1 MEKKHPKKRATKQSI
16 FGAPISME
24 THRDYIQYHNG
35 INLKEFSDAELRRER
50 DKLLKKKV
58 PLEEKK
64 KLLFLLAHNKSL
76 WALYGIQKYLKAPE
90 PELADFAELAWQEC
104 QSGVLN
110 SALEKLGFAEEDDP
124 VIMGGRSGTGNKL
137 WYCFAVSTERHKFS
151 ETDRANIQG
160 ALQNTARELKSKL
173 EETVFSKNYLRVT
186 ILVPMDVAVG
196 DFIENMIANS
206 NASEPLL
213 RQHYFVVNTHILS
226 NKEIENYIQGIT
238 NS

>member
-1 MEKKHPKKRATKQSI
+1 MERKRPRKRATKQSI

-35 INLKEFSDAELRRER
+35 INLKEFSDAELKRER
-50 DKLLKKKV
+50 DKLLRKKV
-58 PLEEKK
+58 SLEEKK
-64 KLLFLLAHNKSL
+64 KLLFLLAHTKSL

-90 PELADFAELAWQEC
+90 PELAEFAQLAWQEC
-104 QSGVLN
+104 QAGVLN
-110 SALEKLGFAEEDDP
+110 LALEKLGFEEQDEP
-124 VIMGGRSGTGNKL
+124 VIMGGFGGSENKL
-137 WYCFAVSTERHKFS
+137 RFCFAISTEKHQFTEADK
-151 ETDRANIQG
+151 AHIQG

-173 EETVFSKNYLRVT
+173 EEMFFSKNYLRVT
-186 ILVPMDVAVG
+186 VLVPMDIAVG
-196 DFIENMIANS
+196 DFIEDVIANS